1 MKGSL
6 LEITIFLTTD
16 YENQWF
22 EKSIG
27 SGWGTR
33 IRTWVNGARTRRP
46 AARRSPSIINPF

>member
-27 SGWGTR
+27 SGWLAEP
-33 IRTWVNGARTRRP
+33 GATLTP
-46 AARRSPSIINPF
+46 GA